1 MYAES
6 RGWTGSSS
14 KARRRSSRASAENPT
29 PATIFPNRKRRATAE
44 NFEAPRRGRRPCR
57 SKGANDAPPGRE
69 IALLEVTMMNDGA
82 RVGSLR
88 FDADRVRRFTSVE
101 PRVISIHHL
110 FRPERKRV
118 EAYIE
123 ATYAEAYSGKIRA
136 HYPTLMSV
144 QDAEGEIHAAVGFRP
159 AREEPLF
166 LERYLDE
173 PIERALSQ
181 AMDTAAERADVAEIG
196 NLASR
201 SAGASL
207 FLFMALARH
216 LDEVGCDYAV
226 ATATRQLRR
235 TFGRVGFPTRRLT
248 TADPARLGEEACDWG
263 GYYERDPEVLA
274 GAIAAALEPLAHL
287 LLVESPD
294 IPGACARLHPQL
306 GADQ

>member
-1 MYAES
+1 
-6 RGWTGSSS
+6 
-14 KARRRSSRASAENPT
+14 
-29 PATIFPNRKRRATAE
+29 
-44 NFEAPRRGRRPCR
+44 
-57 SKGANDAPPGRE
+57 
-69 IALLEVTMMNDGA
+69 LLEVTMMNDGA

-101 PRVISIHHL
+101 PRVISIHHH

-123 ATYAEAYSGKIRA
+123 ATYAQVYDGRIRA

-144 QDAEGEIHAAVGFRP
+144 QDAHGEIHAAVGFRL
-159 AREEPLF
+159 AGDEPLF
-166 LERYLDE
+166 LERYLDD
-173 PIERALSQ
+173 PIERALTS
-181 AMDTAAERADVAEIG
+181 AMDATVQRSDVAEIG
-196 NLASR
+196 NLASG

-207 FLFMALARH
+207 FLFMALARY
-216 LDEVGCDYAV
+216 LDQVGCEYAV

-248 TADPARLGEEACDWG
+248 TADPARLGDEARDWG

-274 GAIAAALEPLAHL
+274 GAIAPALEPLAHL
-287 LLVESPD
+287 LLVESPA

>member
-1 MYAES
+1 MPVE
-6 RGWTGSSS
+6 
-14 KARRRSSRASAENPT
+14 
-29 PATIFPNRKRRATAE
+29 
-44 NFEAPRRGRRPCR
+44 GR
-57 SKGANDAPPGRE
+57 DEAPPGWE

-101 PRVISIHHL
+101 PRVISIHHH

-123 ATYAEAYSGKIRA
+123 STYAEAYNGTIRA

-144 QDAEGEIHAAVGFRP
+144 QDGHGEIHAAVGFRL
-159 AREEPLF
+159 AGDEPLF
-166 LERYLDE
+166 LERYLDD
-173 PIERALSQ
+173 PIEQALSS
-181 AMDTAAERADVAEIG
+181 ATGAAVQRADVAEIG

-216 LDEVGCDYAV
+216 LDQGGCDYAV

-235 TFGRVGFPTRRLT
+235 TFGRVGFLTRRLT
-248 TADPARLGEEACDWG
+248 TADPARLGEEARDWG

-274 GAIAAALEPLAHL
+274 GAIAPALEPLAQL
-287 LLVESPD
+287 LLVEPPA
-294 IPGACARLHPQL
+294 IPGACSRLHPQI

>member
-1 MYAES
+1 MDGFVVQGAAALL
-6 RGWTGSSS
+6 
-14 KARRRSSRASAENPT
+14 KAGAENPT

-44 NFEAPRRGRRPCR
+44 NFEAPRGERRPCR
-57 SKGANDAPPGRE
+57 SKGANDAPPGWE
-69 IALLEVTMMNDGA
+69 IALLEVTMMSDGA

-101 PRVISIHHL
+101 PRVISIHHC

-123 ATYAEAYSGKIRA
+123 TTYAEVYEGRIRA

-144 QDAEGEIHAAVGFRP
+144 QDAHGEIHAAVGFRL
-159 AREEPLF
+159 AGEEPLF
-166 LERYLDE
+166 LERYIDD
-173 PIERALSQ
+173 PIEQALAG
-181 AMDTAAERADVAEIG
+181 AMGAAVRRTDVAEIG

-216 LDEVGCDYAV
+216 LDQVGCDYAV

-235 TFGRVGFPTRRLT
+235 TFGRVGFPTCRLT
-248 TADPARLGEEACDWG
+248 TADPARLGEEARDWG

-274 GAIAAALEPLAHL
+274 GAIAPALAPLAHL
-287 LLVESPD
+287 LLVEPPA
-294 IPGACARLHPQL
+294 IPGACSRLHPQL
-306 GADQ
+306 GDDQ

>member
-1 MYAES
+1 MDGFVVQGAAALL
-6 RGWTGSSS
+6 
-14 KARRRSSRASAENPT
+14 KAGVENPT
-29 PATIFPNRKRRATAE
+29 PATIFPNRKRRATVE
-44 NFEAPRRGRRPCR
+44 SVEAPPGERRPCR
-57 SKGANDAPPGRE
+57 SKGANDASLGWE

-101 PRVISIHHL
+101 PRVISIHHQ

-123 ATYAEAYSGKIRA
+123 ATYAEVYDGKIRA

-144 QDAEGEIHAAVGFRP
+144 QDAHGEIHAAVGFRL
-159 AREEPLF
+159 ACDEPLF

-173 PIERALSQ
+173 PIERALAA
-181 AMDTAAERADVAEIG
+181 AMDADVERTDVAEIG
-196 NLASR
+196 NLASG

-216 LDEVGCDYAV
+216 LDQVGCEYAV

-235 TFGRVGFPTRRLT
+235 TFGRVGFPTLRLT
-248 TADPARLGEEACDWG
+248 TADPARLGEEARDWG

-274 GAIAAALEPLAHL
+274 GAIAPAR
-287 LLVESPD
+287 
-294 IPGACARLHPQL
+294 GAQGPPRRGEAPPHPRACSRLHPQI